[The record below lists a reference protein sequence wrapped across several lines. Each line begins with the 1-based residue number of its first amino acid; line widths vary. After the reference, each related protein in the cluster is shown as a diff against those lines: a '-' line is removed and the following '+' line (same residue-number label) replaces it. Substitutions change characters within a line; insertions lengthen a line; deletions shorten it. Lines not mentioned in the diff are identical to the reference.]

1 VTEFVEQTS
10 SSSSD
15 GGKLCCDKCDGRHA
29 TDCPYYKKKRDD
41 HPDGNAHSYP
51 PPAFALV
58 HASHRTLSFAAWR
71 HVGRK
76 PKDMGSNGGNV
87 IVSSAR
93 VVRQPAACFTPCPM
107 VSAVAPPPLRSSVC
121 LPVCVRIRRESRDS
135 ICSCA
140 RSLHRLCLSIQT
152 LGLRMT
158 R

>member
-29 TDCPYYKKKRDD
+29 TDSCPYYKKKRDD

-58 HASHRTLSFAAWR
+58 HASHRTPSFAAWR

-76 PKDMGSNGGNV
+76 PKDMGSNGGIV

-107 VSAVAPPPLRSSVC
+107 VSAMAPPPLRSSVC
-121 LPVCVRIRRESRDS
+121 LPCVRASK
-135 ICSCA
+135 
-140 RSLHRLCLSIQT
+140 
-152 LGLRMT
+152 T
-158 R
+158 RVT